1 MPAIPSAHRA
11 LPAQA
16 VSTQFASRPTLDT
29 VTRQLLT
36 ELIRQR
42 YPTLVIDLS
51 RTQLA
56 IPHPTGGWTLHPLM
70 ARVLEFLA
78 TGTALDLSDRHGE
91 SCYLTDAPPSRL
103 KLAAP
108 ATSALDMNIIENLIK
123 ELPLTLPTALQN
135 ALATYWREEADNGVS
150 RWRWLSDWLAD
161 NLRVAAIS
169 QAELDGPE
177 REMLEQ
183 LINYPDRD
191 ERIRRFGANAVRAY
205 YPRATLKEGQQ
216 TLPLLSPHLLLTQAT
231 RVLLCQTTGA
241 CERFSSMDASLQAWA
256 RQVAQPYVVEHITTQ
271 QWEPDGN
278 VFDIQAALMLNQQL
292 QDLGAL
298 TLPTRLELDTLRAL
312 CLEIGNPA
320 HSFLDAPASAAKLQ
334 TTLRQQAPAWLQHAC
349 AADQIRYGRYS
360 LALASAKKR
369 SNGHT
374 FLSDI
379 PDIYTF
385 ATNALLQQLKHD
397 EITFDKVTPEQSKA
411 VQFHPDDLQLTFS
424 VAVGYPGGSGFVEP
438 VHMSLT
444 DLAITNLQGQPHGQ
458 LTVRHRRSLPLPTW
472 LTPDYIKGRG
482 GLIEQVDIGKA
493 YPELLDT
500 QLLGDSDQARQRTE
514 RFAQHTVAQLPMLAL
529 EWALNNQHGMT
540 LRGADYV
547 AALMGERIEQ
557 RQVEGQA
564 IVIRH
569 LALVRKSQAT
579 PDVVTNMY
587 IIESESALAGPHLL
601 YRPLYAD
608 PLREFASR
616 EDLLQAIAHPGELQ
630 TSVLTWLSD
639 GARPVYANGGF
650 QEPHYPRFGMGD
662 EFSVPDVPQPATLAT
677 DGSND
682 ELRQFLSSGQLMQF
696 LYGSNARALVDQAD
710 RASISNHESRW
721 RVLLEGAGLLFNT
734 LLLPLARGPLMLT
747 GWLLSLMSSASHDI
761 PALGSDDPV
770 TRELALVDLLL
781 NIGML
786 MHQWLPPTTSPSTPL
801 ADDVRQQALRSPLT
815 RLGNE
820 HWPPPPAPAVHQG
833 STVLENEGLARDATV
848 FDFSFSNAHL
858 QLTPSQR
865 ERLAGFRAPKPEPL
879 PTPQLDGPRRGLY
892 SYLGDWYAL
901 LDTQWYKLSPDRDAG
916 VVIVDPID
924 PTRLGPFLQTD
935 GLGNWS
941 LDLRLRLRGG
951 MPAKRIA
958 AERKRQA
965 ERKIQLNAQ
974 YEQFSNDQ
982 QAQQKKADD
991 AEMLMTLAAANP
1003 KYSDAAKAS
1012 TRRAFDR
1019 ALYEQSEGYRKILDS
1034 RKEREALHIPFPAQ
1048 ISAILLE
1055 NTINNARKSVVIAD
1069 MDRQA
1074 LYAMHREFMGGKI
1087 EPTPAM
1093 LANVAHHLQFL
1104 NEMSE
1109 INERQIK
1116 ALELKDHYLLELFN
1130 LGQPGLESYNRL
1142 TMNRPA
1148 ELGALA
1154 IKYQQLNTLK
1164 YLSVKTWE
1172 HSANT
1177 ELYSVLEPLH
1187 PQVRTHAELST
1198 LSLTPDDRL
1207 NVLDSLFRHYGQA
1220 LDALQSIA
1228 MVHADNLHM
1237 TSFQHIQKLLTELYQ
1252 DAMQQLAAEIKPEPN
1267 AVKHPPK
1274 HPRPA
1279 DGGPQKKVIK
1289 TRKQGVLIGD
1299 LKPADATLPID
1310 RVEVRSVEGDQLLG
1324 TYSQHE
1330 HQWDEIIEVRPSAPL
1345 LPPGTRALSVVKGEA
1360 RKYLQEL
1367 MPILKREAGY
1377 AKVSKFPVEIQESL
1391 QKEARR
1397 FTELADEL
1405 YRSIQAKPED
1415 SRVLTDQTLLDE
1427 MRAAVTTLTTKGQEL
1442 RVQYSLELPPNDAN
1456 LVYLLGRDLVQLA
1469 RLGSRIEMRGVRQ
1482 DFIQEYAVNDKRGY
1496 PLWYAH
1502 FHYAKADTPKHDYT
1516 VAHLKKKNQRKDSY
1530 YSLLANAR
1538 GPQSVVDVHHGT
1550 IGRELAERRFLPLAP

>member
-1 MPAIPSAHRA
+1 MPTTRFAHRA

-29 VTRQLLT
+29 VTRQLLA

-56 IPHPTGGWTLHPLM
+56 IPHPAGGWTLHPFM
-70 ARVLEFLA
+70 AHVLEFLA
-78 TGTALDLSDRHGE
+78 TGSELDLSERHGGP
-91 SCYLTDAPPSRL
+91 CYLTDAPPTRL

-108 ATSALDMNIIENLIK
+108 ATSALDMNIIEDMIR

-135 ALATYWREEADNGVS
+135 ALGTYWREEASNGLS

-169 QAELDGPE
+169 QRELDGPE

-183 LINYPDRD
+183 LISYPDRD
-191 ERIRRFGANAVRAY
+191 ERIRRFGANSVRAY
-205 YPRATLKEGQQ
+205 YPRATLKTGRQ
-216 TLPLLSPHLLLTQAT
+216 TSPLFSPQLLLTQAN

-241 CERFSSMDASLQAWA
+241 CERFSSVDASLQAWG
-256 RQVAQPYVVEHITTQ
+256 RKVAQPYVVEHITTQ
-271 QWEPDGN
+271 RWEPDGN
-278 VFDIQAALMLNQQL
+278 VFDTQAALILNQQL
-292 QDLGAL
+292 EDLGAL
-298 TLPTRLELDTLRAL
+298 TLPARLGLDTLRAL
-312 CLEIGNPA
+312 CLEIGDPA
-320 HSFLDAPASAAKLQ
+320 HYFLDTPTSAAKIQ
-334 TTLRQQAPAWLQHAC
+334 ATLRQQTPAWLQRAR
-349 AADQIRYGRYS
+349 AADQMRYGRYS

-369 SNGHT
+369 SNGRT

-385 ATNALLQQLKHD
+385 ATDALLQQLKRD

-411 VQFHPDDLQLTFS
+411 AQFHPNDLQLTFS

-444 DLAITNLQGQPHGQ
+444 DLAIKNLQGQPHGQ
-458 LTVRHRRSLPLPTW
+458 LTVQHRRSLPLPTW
-472 LTPDYIKGRG
+472 LTPDYIKGSG
-482 GLIEQVDIGKA
+482 GLIEKVDIGKA
-493 YPELLDT
+493 YPELLDN

-514 RFAQHTVAQLPMLAL
+514 RFAQQTVAQLPMLAL
-529 EWALNNQHGMT
+529 EWALNNQNGMT
-540 LRGADYV
+540 LRGAGYV
-547 AALMGERIEQ
+547 AALMGERVEQ

-569 LALVRKSQAT
+569 LTLVRKPQAT

-608 PLREFASR
+608 SLREFASR

-630 TSVLTWLSD
+630 SSVLTWLSD
-639 GARPVYANGGF
+639 GARPVYDNGGF

-662 EFSVPDVPQPATLAT
+662 EFSVPDVPQPATLGT

-682 ELRQFLSSGQLMQF
+682 ELMQFLSNGQLMAF
-696 LYGSNARALVDQAD
+696 LYGSNARALIDQAD
-710 RASISNHESRW
+710 RASVSNHESRW
-721 RVLLEGAGLLFNT
+721 GVLLEGAGLLFNT

-761 PALGSDDPV
+761 PALGSDDSV

-786 MHQWLPPTTSPSTPL
+786 MHQWLPPTTALATPM
-801 ADDVRQQALRSPLT
+801 ANDVRQQALRSPMT
-815 RLGNE
+815 RLGDE
-820 HWPPPPAPAVHQG
+820 HWPPFPAPAVHEG
-833 STVLENEGLARDATV
+833 PTVLENEGLVRDATV
-848 FDFSFSNAHL
+848 FDFSFSNAHNR
-858 QLTPSQR
+858 LTPSQR
-865 ERLAGFRAPKPEPL
+865 ERLAGFRAPRPEPL
-879 PTPQLDGPRRGLY
+879 PKRQLDGPRRGLY

-901 LDTQWYKLSPDRDAG
+901 LDTQWYKLSPERNAG
-916 VVIVDPID
+916 VVIVDPLD
-924 PTRLGPFLQTD
+924 HNRLGPFLQTD

-951 MPAKRIA
+951 MPPKRIA

-965 ERKIQLNAQ
+965 DRKLQLNGEYQ
-974 YEQFSNDQ
+974 QFSNEQ
-982 QAQQKKADD
+982 QAQQKKVDD
-991 AEMLMTLAAANP
+991 AEVLMTQAAANP
-1003 KYSDAAKAS
+1003 KYSDAARAS

-1034 RKEREALHIPFPAQ
+1034 RKEREELHIPFPAQ
-1048 ISAILLE
+1048 VSAVLLE
-1055 NTINNARKSVVIAD
+1055 NTINNVRKSVVIAD
-1069 MDRQA
+1069 MDRQV
-1074 LYAMHREFMGGKI
+1074 LHAMHREFTGK
-1087 EPTPAM
+1087 ETERTPAM
-1093 LANVAHHLQFL
+1093 LANVAHYTQFIRDL
-1104 NEMSE
+1104 SE

-1116 ALELKDHYLLELFN
+1116 ALELKDQYLLELFN
-1130 LGQPGLESYNRL
+1130 LGQPGLENYNRL
-1142 TMNRPA
+1142 TKDRPA

-1154 IKYQQLNTLK
+1154 VKYQQLNTLK
-1164 YLSVKTWE
+1164 YLSIKTWD
-1172 HSANT
+1172 HSANA

-1187 PQVRTHAELST
+1187 PQVRTHAELNS

-1207 NVLDSLFRHYGQA
+1207 NVLDSLFLHYGQA
-1220 LDALQSIA
+1220 LDALQGMAI
-1228 MVHADNLHM
+1228 VHADNLHM
-1237 TSFQHIQKLLTELYQ
+1237 MSFQQIQKLLAELYQ
-1252 DAMQQLAAEIKPEPN
+1252 DVMQQLAAEIKPEPH

-1274 HPRPA
+1274 HPLPA
-1279 DGGPQKKVIK
+1279 GGGPQKKVIK

-1299 LKPADATLPID
+1299 LKPADTTFPID
-1310 RVEVRSVEGDQLLG
+1310 RVEVRSEQGDQVLG
-1324 TYSQHE
+1324 TYSQRE
-1330 HQWDEIIEVRPSAPL
+1330 NQWDEIREIRPSTPPL
-1345 LPPGTRALSVVKGEA
+1345 TPGTRAMNVVKGEA

-1367 MPILKREAGY
+1367 TPILKREAGY

-1415 SRVLTDQTLLDE
+1415 SRVLADQTLLDE

-1442 RVQYSLELPPNDAN
+1442 RVQQSLELPPNDAN
-1456 LVYLLGRDLVQLA
+1456 LVYLLDQNLVQLA
-1469 RLGSRIEMRGVRQ
+1469 RLGSRIEMRGTRQ
-1482 DFIQEYAVNDKRGY
+1482 DFIQEYTINDKRGY

-1516 VAHLKKKNQRKDSY
+1516 VAHLKKKDQRKDSY
-1530 YSLLANAR
+1530 YSLLAKAR

-1550 IGRELAERRFLPLAP
+1550 IGRELAVRRFLPLAP